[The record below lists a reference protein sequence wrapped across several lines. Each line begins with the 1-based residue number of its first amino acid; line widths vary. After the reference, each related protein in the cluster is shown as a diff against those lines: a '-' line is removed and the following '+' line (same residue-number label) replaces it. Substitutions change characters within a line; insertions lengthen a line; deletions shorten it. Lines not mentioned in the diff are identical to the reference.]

1 MNETIKMTSEIMDAE
16 EQSVRIE
23 YYTLDGKKPEIFMC
37 PGDFI
42 IICNVLHDYAALLSE
57 ISEDDLKDNLTKF
70 QYSYHMNRCKKIQM
84 RIEEALGYS
93 TEKALV
99 KCRKKQAREN
109 TDDIAEDALV
119 LAAGRRKRKQEQK
132 TLSTDRAEDPEI
144 EEVRNG

>member
-23 YYTLDGKKPEIFMC
+23 YYALDGKKPEIFMC
-37 PGDFI
+37 PGDLI

-99 KCRKKQAREN
+99 KYRKKQAREN

>member
-23 YYTLDGKKPEIFMC
+23 YYALDVNKPEIFMC
-37 PGDFI
+37 PGELI

>member
-37 PGDFI
+37 PGDLI

-57 ISEDDLKDNLTKF
+57 ISEDDLKDNLTKS

>member
-37 PGDFI
+37 PGDLI

>member
-1 MNETIKMTSEIMDAE
+1 
-16 EQSVRIE
+16 
-23 YYTLDGKKPEIFMC
+23 
-37 PGDFI
+37 
-42 IICNVLHDYAALLSE
+42 
-57 ISEDDLKDNLTKF
+57 
-70 QYSYHMNRCKKIQM
+70 M

>member
-23 YYTLDGKKPEIFMC
+23 YYALDGKKPEIFMC
-37 PGDFI
+37 PGDLI

-93 TEKALV
+93 TEKALNAV
-99 KCRKKQAREN
+99 RNRLERTQM
-109 TDDIAEDALV
+109 IL
-119 LAAGRRKRKQEQK
+119 QK
-132 TLSTDRAEDPEI
+132 TLLCWLQV
-144 EEVRNG
+144 EESGNRNRRHFPLIGQKIRKLRR

>member
-37 PGDFI
+37 PGDLI

-57 ISEDDLKDNLTKF
+57 ISEDDLKDNLTKS

-132 TLSTDRAEDPEI
+132 TLFTDRAEDPEI

>member
-1 MNETIKMTSEIMDAE
+1 MNETIKMTSENMDAE

-37 PGDFI
+37 PGDLI

>member
-23 YYTLDGKKPEIFMC
+23 YYALDGKKPEIFMC
-37 PGDFI
+37 PGDLI